1 MFYNYSLRYCP
12 GATLHGPYGGNGG
25 IHFDE
30 RPDNCQSEVRR
41 IVIYH
46 QSLVDSIQ
54 ITYKMSNGQDFIGQ
68 KYGGDRGRRDQID
81 LNEGEKIISVSGR
94 TEDKVDQLSFTT
106 SFGRTFGPFGGGGG
120 RPFKIEGC
128 NLRGIKGAA
137 KTLVDSIGFY
147 CSQF

>member
-1 MFYNYSLRYCP
+1 MFYNCSYCP
-12 GATLHGPYGGNGG
+12 GATLHGPYGGDGG

-30 RPDNCQSEVRR
+30 KPDDCQSEVRR

-46 QSLVDSIQ
+46 QSLIDSIQ
-54 ITYKMSNGQDFIGQ
+54 ITYQMSNGQDYIGQ

-81 LNEGEKIISVSGR
+81 LNEGEKIISISGR
-94 TEDKVDQLSFTT
+94 TETKVDQLFFAT
-106 SFGRTFGPFGGGGG
+106 SFGRIFGPFGGGGG
-120 RPFKIEGC
+120 RPFEVEGC
-128 NLRGIKGAA
+128 HLRGIKGAA